1 MGEENVMRA
10 ENLFSGLHADMHLN
24 QPQLIQHNKAGVLKC
39 LIKQLNA
46 TM

>member
-1 MGEENVMRA
+1 MRA
-10 ENLFSGLHADMHLN
+10 ENLCSGLHADTHLN